1 VSCDTNLVS
10 LISTPIWC
18 HLYRHQCGVI
28 NIDTNVVFSITTLPT
43 QHQQKQET
51 PRSFKLHIF
60 GDSCA
65 LGLSEKMNASGFVNE
80 AGTAKRGTS
89 FKWLL
94 TKEFSRDVVNIIW
107 SGNNDP
113 NDIYKSLRTLKEK
126 LEGNR
131 VLIIIS
137 TYLLKRLVD
146 PFTNVFGEDNVLE
159 VRCER
164 LHPSKEELEII
175 IKQIV
180 SKLKLNSI

>member
-1 VSCDTNLVS
+1 MAQPCRSGI
-10 LISTPIWC
+10 ISD
-18 HLYRHQCGVI
+18 
-28 NIDTNVVFSITTLPT
+28 NASPT

-51 PRSFKLHIF
+51 PRFLKPQIF

-65 LGLSEKMNASGFVNE
+65 LYLSEKMNASGFVNE
-80 AGTAKRGTS
+80 VGTAKRGS
-89 FKWLL
+89 YFKELL

-113 NDIYKSLRTLKEK
+113 NDINESLGTLKKK

-137 TYLLKRLVD
+137 TYLLTRLVD
-146 PFTNVFGEDNVLE
+146 PFTNVFGKHNVLK
-159 VRCER
+159 VSCKR
-164 LHPSKEELEII
+164 LHPSVEEVETI

-180 SKLKLNSI
+180 SKLSCEL